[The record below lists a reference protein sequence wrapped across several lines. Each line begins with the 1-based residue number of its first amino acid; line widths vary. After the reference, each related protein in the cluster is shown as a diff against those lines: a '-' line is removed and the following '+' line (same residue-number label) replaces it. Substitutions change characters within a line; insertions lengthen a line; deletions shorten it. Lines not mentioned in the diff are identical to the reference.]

1 MVLKNPPISLPI
13 SSLSS
18 VNYLTDIRLYCFKIN
33 RQENHENGTA
43 NNGDPSNGSMKLESK
58 SVHRV
63 ARHNAKIDRHRGM
76 TSVPE
81 VHMPY
86 PSYESMRYQQ
96 QHHYHYGRRH
106 HHEYSPYDNYD
117 TAVAAGAAA
126 AAASSSTTMDESV
139 PTVSPASASG
149 ERQHFKSSPPSKSQS
164 QPSGTLP
171 VATTAAA
178 SSSPPEDAPTPP
190 KPPRSAF
197 ICFKDSMQDQVWKK
211 YNITADNDDTLNLY
225 ASEWRKLS
233 KTERAKWDEAARN
246 DKVRFVREKAAFT
259 GPYNLPKRR
268 AKKNP
273 SAPKRPMSAF
283 LKYSQSRRKNVK
295 EENPDMSNTDVSR
308 LLGEMW
314 RNASDEEKK
323 PYRDEEEIERADY
336 NARIKK
342 WKTEYAQQEAAKRKS
357 TRTKKAKKKGTSSR
371 PTPALKE
378 PPIITGVPPML
389 GSLDH
394 LYKDPILEDPN
405 SSSSANKRTAS
416 AFRSSPQYAYSHYH
430 HHQRSN
436 PSSFYDGYH
445 PPMPTWA
452 PLSLQDSMDDDNK
465 SGNNNNNN
473 SSSNNQSDGL
483 PVVPTRMPGQ
493 SHHMN
498 HDEFAAWLGPGG
510 PPPPSG
516 PSGGQYTYRSN
527 YFSDYMNPY
536 YNI

>member
-1 MVLKNPPISLPI
+1 
-13 SSLSS
+13 
-18 VNYLTDIRLYCFKIN
+18 
-33 RQENHENGTA
+33 
-43 NNGDPSNGSMKLESK
+43 MKFDSK
-58 SVHRV
+58 SVHRA

-76 TSVPE
+76 TSMHE

-86 PSYESMRYQQ
+86 PSYESMRYHH

-106 HHEYSPYDNYD
+106 HHEYPPYDNYD

-126 AAASSSTTMDESV
+126 AAASSATTMEESV

-149 ERQHFKSSPPSKSQS
+149 DHQHFKSSPLSKSQS
-164 QPSGTLP
+164 QSPPVTLP
-171 VATTAAA
+171 VATAAAA
-178 SSSPPEDAPTPP
+178 SSSPPEDLPP
-190 KPPRSAF
+190 LPKAPRSAF
-197 ICFKDSMQDQVWKK
+197 ICFKDSTKDQVWKQ
-211 YNITADNDDTLNLY
+211 YNIKEDNDDTLKIF
-225 ASEWRKLS
+225 ASEWNKLS

-246 DKVRFVREKAAFT
+246 DKVRFVREKAAYK

-416 AFRSSPQYAYSHYH
+416 AFRSSPQYAYSQYH

-465 SGNNNNNN
+465 SGNNNN
-473 SSSNNQSDGL
+473 SSSNQPDGL

-493 SHHMN
+493 GHHMN

-510 PPPPSG
+510 PPPTSG
-516 PSGGQYTYRSN
+516 PSGGQYSYRSN